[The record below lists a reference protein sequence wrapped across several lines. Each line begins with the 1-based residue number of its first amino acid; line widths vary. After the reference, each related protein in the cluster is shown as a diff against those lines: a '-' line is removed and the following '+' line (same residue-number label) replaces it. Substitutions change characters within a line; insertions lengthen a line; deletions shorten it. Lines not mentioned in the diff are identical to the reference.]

1 MGTVGLKSFWLEE
14 NKIDGTRF
22 HVIGSHKQ
30 TGDTYTP
37 MIMPDFQCI
46 SNVEQDQQILVNHV
60 KGLLQMK
67 VLNDRNGKLL
77 F

>member
-14 NKIDGTRF
+14 NKIDGTKF
-22 HVIGSHKQ
+22 CDIGSHKQ
-30 TGDTYTP
+30 MGDTYTF

-46 SNVEQDQQILVNHV
+46 SNVGQDKQILVNRL
-60 KGLLQMK
+60 KGLLQME
-67 VLNDRNGKLL
+67 VLKDRNGKLL